1 MVEGIEETKRIVH
14 HEAIPQGIHYPGNGI
29 GDIDSDLGE
38 GLGRDIWW
46 QGGGDEQVRADQMF
60 QGLKSYFLKN
70 MKSTYWGYWSRNEE
84 KKDLLYEQERS
95 RRWSAASWW
104 TLLRLCSQ

>member
-29 GDIDSDLGE
+29 GYIDSDLGE

-60 QGLKSYFLKN
+60 QGLKRYFLKN
-70 MKSTYWGYWSRNEE
+70 MVYLLGVLVPKRRE
-84 KKDLLYEQERS
+84 K
-95 RRWSAASWW
+95 
-104 TLLRLCSQ
+104 RLTV